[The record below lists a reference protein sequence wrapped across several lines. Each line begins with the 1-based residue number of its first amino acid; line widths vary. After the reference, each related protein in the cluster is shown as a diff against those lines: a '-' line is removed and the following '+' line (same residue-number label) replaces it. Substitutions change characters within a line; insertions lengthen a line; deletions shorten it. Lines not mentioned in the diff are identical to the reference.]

1 MLMDRTQK
9 VHILHKLLI
18 QSKYPVHI
26 SRILEELK
34 CSEKT
39 FFRVRRKVE
48 ELYGQKLYVSMVTII
63 DIGMKMMNFIISQ
76 GYGFHI
82 RSWRR

>member
-39 FFRVRRKVE
+39 FSVYEEKWKNLRR
-48 ELYGQKLYVSMVTII
+48 ELNVSMTTTT
-63 DIGMKMMNFIISQ
+63 DTD
-76 GYGFHI
+76 
-82 RSWRR
+82 